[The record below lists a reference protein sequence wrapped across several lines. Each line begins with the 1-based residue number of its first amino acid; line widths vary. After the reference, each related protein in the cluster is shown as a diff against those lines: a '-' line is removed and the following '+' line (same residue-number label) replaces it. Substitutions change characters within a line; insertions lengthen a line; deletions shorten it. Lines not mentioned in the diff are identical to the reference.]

1 MTERVF
7 NFSAGPAML
16 PEPVLEEARENLLSL
31 GDTGIGILEHS
42 HRGPAFK
49 KVYEDAVAHCRQLAD
64 IPEDYHIL
72 FLHGGASMQFCM
84 LPMNFLTPDATAD
97 YLITGRWSQRAIEQA
112 QRFGQTHVVCSS
124 KDRNFCYIPKE
135 RQYSERPTY
144 VHFTS
149 NNTIYGTQFT
159 TEPDVPE
166 GAFLACDA
174 SSDIFSRPIDI
185 TKYGLIYAGAQ
196 KNLGPSGIALA
207 IIRDDLVQRGAENLP
222 DMLQYRTHAKH
233 NSAYNTPSTFGIY
246 VMGLVFKWLLDQ
258 GGLAAMEERNR
269 AKANKLYEY
278 LDQSS
283 LFQPTAD
290 ADSRSMM
297 NITFVTGND
306 ELDAKFCSEAA
317 EQGLAGLKGH
327 RSVGGMRA
335 SIYNAFPERGV
346 DALIDFMRDFEA
358 KNG

>member
-1 MTERVF
+1 
-7 NFSAGPAML
+7 ML

-49 KVYEDAVAHCRQLAD
+49 KVYEEAVAHCRQLAK
-64 IPEDYHIL
+64 IPDDYHVL
-72 FLHGGASMQFCM
+72 FLHGGASLQFCM
-84 LPMNFLTPDATAD
+84 LPMNFLTPETTAD

-112 QRFGQTHVVCSS
+112 QRFGPTHVVCSS

-135 RQYSERPTY
+135 RQYSERPAY

-149 NNTIYGTQFT
+149 NNTIYGTQFA
-159 TEPDVPE
+159 TEPEVPE

-174 SSDIFSRPIDI
+174 SSDIFSRPIDM

-233 NSAYNTPSTFGIY
+233 DSAYNTPSTFGIY
-246 VMGLVFKWLLDQ
+246 VMGLVLKWLLDQ
-258 GGLAAMEERNR
+258 GGLAAMEKRNR
-269 AKANKLYEY
+269 AKADKLYQY
-278 LDQSS
+278 LDQSH

-297 NITFVTGND
+297 NITFVTGNE
-306 ELDAKFCSEAA
+306 ELDAKFCTEAA
-317 EQGLAGLKGH
+317 QQGLAGLKGH